1 MLPAVDQTE
10 QELRSCPHCAAQM
23 PATAAFCPGCG
34 RSMHSALR
42 AQGKVGGLSEN
53 VAGAIAYF
61 TFLPA
66 LVFLLLDPYK
76 KSGFV
81 RFHSVQCLLL
91 TGSLI
96 LLGLLLKL
104 LGMLLFIVPVLGP
117 LLVLL
122 VDVTAGLAAIF
133 VWLVLVVKALQ
144 GENFKLAWIGDLAER
159 YSDVA

>member
-1 MLPAVDQTE
+1 
-10 QELRSCPHCAAQM
+10 
-23 PATAAFCPGCG
+23 
-34 RSMHSALR
+34 MHSALR
-42 AQGKVGGLSEN
+42 PQGKVGGLSEN

-66 LVFLLLDPYK
+66 LVLLLLDPYK

-91 TGSLI
+91 TGALI

-122 VDVTAGLAAIF
+122 VDVTAGLAAVF

-159 YSDVA
+159 YSDAA

>member
-23 PATAAFCPGCG
+23 PATSAFCPGCG

-42 AQGKVGGLSEN
+42 PQGKVGGLSEN

-66 LVFLLLDPYK
+66 LVLLLLDPYK

-91 TGSLI
+91 TGALI

-122 VDVTAGLAAIF
+122 VDVTAGLAAVF

-159 YSDVA
+159 YSDAA